1 VEKHISYIISAKMT
15 QGLQQAIVDHCKW
28 QIVEPGIE
36 VSELDYYPTNWDRPK
51 RIVVVR
57 QHISRRANVPGK
69 SLSLFKD
76 DEDLMGWRYA
86 AMITDLG
93 LAAIEIWRLYR
104 GRADCENRIKELK
117 YDFGL
122 DSFVMRNFWA
132 TETALSVVML
142 AYNLMS
148 VFRQAVIRQKSHQTL
163 ATLHHKVLAMGAYWG
178 SGKEESK
185 RPTLNLAVAR
195 KRRPWFEGLW
205 ANASEPVE

>member
-1 VEKHISYIISAKMT
+1 
-15 QGLQQAIVDHCKW
+15 
-28 QIVEPGIE
+28 
-36 VSELDYYPTNWDRPK
+36 
-51 RIVVVR
+51 
-57 QHISRRANVPGK
+57 
-69 SLSLFKD
+69 
-76 DEDLMGWRYA
+76 MGWGYA

-132 TETALSVVML
+132 TEAALSVVML

-148 VFRQAVIRQKSHQTL
+148 LFRQAFIRRKPHQTL

-178 SGKEESK
+178 SGKEESE

-195 KRRPWFEGLW
+195 QRTPWFEGLW
-205 ANASEPVE
+205 ANANEPVEWSYRPHPA